1 MPFSSGTRT
10 KFCLKLGHQDFVL
23 PHGIVVLGRDPAC
36 LITFLDS
43 LMSRKHARIRCDGEH
58 AVIEDLESRNGTR
71 INGIL
76 ISGPHSLRDGDR
88 IGIGSSELV
97 FTLAEDD
104 RRLASAA
111 TGLMSVCPV
120 CRQASSDAVCA
131 HCGAARTE
139 TNTARA
145 RVEETAQSRWSLGML
160 IEMLGKAMLTERV
173 LDADRL
179 MHEAAML
186 VDEQLRGSAELD
198 PEELHV
204 LHEVAKWLSKA
215 QLDDTWLGWVATVQ
229 GRSHQTVSPP
239 PAP

>member
-10 KFCLKLGHQDFVL
+10 KFLLRLGHQDFAL
-23 PHGIVVLGRDPAC
+23 PHGIAVLGRDPAC

-58 AVIEDLESRNGTR
+58 AVIEDLES

-97 FTLAEDD
+97 FTLAEDVS
-104 RRLASAA
+104 RLASAA
-111 TGLMSVCPV
+111 TGLISVCPT
-120 CRQASSDAVCA
+120 CRRASADPVCA
-131 HCGAARTE
+131 RCGASRTE
-139 TNTARA
+139 TNTAPT

-179 MHEAAML
+179 MHEAAIL

-229 GRSHQTVSPP
+229 SRSHKTVSPP
-239 PAP
+239 PAL